1 MRRLWFSILL
11 VASLAVS
18 ATANAWAA
26 QACPYK
32 QAESAAAAHDCC
44 PDPKPSPQP
53 SDHHDTSM
61 DCKLGQACRASHAVE
76 PLVPTLAAI
85 HVEVVAAVTERD
97 LQGAPIS
104 LATGLWRPPRTV

>member
-11 VASLAVS
+11 IVSLAVG
-18 ATANAWAA
+18 ATANAWAT

-32 QAESAAAAHDCC
+32 QVDAAVGVHACC
-44 PDPKPSPQP
+44 PDQKPDPHP
-53 SDHHDTSM
+53 TDHHDKSM
-61 DCKLGQACRASHAVE
+61 DCKLGQLCRASHAVE
-76 PLVPTLAAI
+76 PLVPSLTAI